1 MRIAITADPYIPV
14 PPVEYGGI
22 ERIVDFLVRGLCARG
37 HKVTLFAHPASTAS
51 GELIGYGIPP
61 HFGAVPRLGEL
72 LQVGTGLAR
81 RAGEWDLIHSFG
93 RLAAL
98 LPVLPL
104 RHIPKVQSYQRD
116 GIPWPSV
123 RRAVRLARNSVHFT
137 ACSTSVYAKGL
148 ATNGIGNWKTVFN
161 GVDTSRYRPVAAVP
175 PDAPLCFLGRLERI
189 KGVHHAI
196 EIARRCGRKLLLAGN
211 RITSG
216 EGAEYFE
223 AEIKPHIDG
232 RAVCYVGAVNDREK
246 NELLGQCCAL
256 LMPIEWD
263 EPFGIVMI
271 EAMACG
277 TPVIAFP
284 RGSVP
289 EVVRDGVNGL
299 VADSVPEAVAAV
311 GRIFQLDRATVRA
324 DCERRF
330 SSEVIVSAYERIYLQ
345 AAAR

>member
-37 HKVTLFAHPASTAS
+37 HQVTLFAHPASATS
-51 GELIGYGIPP
+51 GELIGYGVPP
-61 HFGAVPRLGEL
+61 HFGAWPRLGEL
-72 LQVGTGLAR
+72 LQVGSGLAM

-104 RHIPKVQSYQRD
+104 RRIAKVQSFQR
-116 GIPWPSV
+116 GSVPWPSI
-123 RRAVRLARNSVHFT
+123 RRAVQLGRNSVCFT

-148 ATNGIGNWKTVFN
+148 GGDGIGNWETIFN
-161 GVDTSRYRPVAAVP
+161 GVDTSRYQLAAEVP
-175 PDAPLCFLGRLERI
+175 HDAPLCFLGRLERI

-196 EIARRCGRKLLLAGN
+196 EIARRSGRKLLIAGN
-211 RITSG
+211 RMTSG
-216 EGAEYFE
+216 EGAKYFKE
-223 AEIKPHIDG
+223 EIEPQIDG
-232 RAVCYVGAVNDREK
+232 QAVCYLGAVNDREK
-246 NELLGQCCAL
+246 NQLLGQCCAL

-263 EPFGIVMI
+263 EPFGIVMV

-289 EVVRDGVNGL
+289 EVVRDGGNGFIVHG
-299 VADSVPEAVAAV
+299 VAEAVAAV
-311 GRIFQLDRATVRA
+311 GRVFQLDRAAVRA
-324 DCERRF
+324 DCEQRF
-330 SSEVIVSAYERIYLQ
+330 SSEVIVSAYERIYRQ
-345 AAAR
+345 AVAR